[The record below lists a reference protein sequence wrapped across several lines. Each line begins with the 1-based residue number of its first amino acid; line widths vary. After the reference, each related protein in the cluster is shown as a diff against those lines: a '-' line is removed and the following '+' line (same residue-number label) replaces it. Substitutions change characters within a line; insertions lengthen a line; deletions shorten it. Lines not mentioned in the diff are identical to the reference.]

1 MMMKRIRTRMTTST
15 RNNARRFAQQNL
27 VALVHNNARFEGVQ
41 TTLAQTAEIIAEH
54 TAAGVSRDDCN
65 VIVQLKKGW
74 QLITEDG
81 ASLTLAFEKKIN
93 AIVARHDS
101 LAPGELRTSQS
112 GVDVGTADY
121 FTPPTVDPDQEL
133 HFLTDLMQDD
143 RRSTTDK
150 ALTLL
155 YHNMRQQLFWD
166 GNKRTATLAANK
178 LMIDHGA
185 GLINVPLNLWPRWNE
200 LISAYYQSADMT
212 AIKEWTYAH
221 AIQGVALN

>member
-1 MMMKRIRTRMTTST
+1 MPASYPDKYHLTKDQNRRY
-15 RNNARRFAQQNL
+15 ARQNFVNL
-27 VALVHNNARFEGVQ
+27 VHTNSRFEGVN
-41 TTLAQTAEIIAEH
+41 TTLPQTQTIMDGLGVD
-54 TAAGVSRDDCN
+54 GVSIDDIN
-65 VIVQLKKGW
+65 VIVQLKKSW
-74 QLITEDG
+74 QLITEDD

-93 AIVARHDS
+93 AIVALHDS
-101 LAPGELRTSQS
+101 LAPGELRTGQG

-121 FTPPTVDPDQEL
+121 FTPPAVDPNQESR
-133 HFLTDLMQDD
+133 FLTDLMQDD
-143 RRSTTDK
+143 QRSTTDK

>member
-1 MMMKRIRTRMTTST
+1 LPASYPDKYHLTKDQNRRY
-15 RNNARRFAQQNL
+15 ARQNFVNL
-27 VALVHNNARFEGVQ
+27 VHTNSRFEGVN
-41 TTLAQTAEIIAEH
+41 TTLPQTQTIMDGLGVD
-54 TAAGVSRDDCN
+54 GVSIDDIN

-74 QLITEDG
+74 QLITEDD

-93 AIVARHDS
+93 AIVALHDS
-101 LAPGELRTSQS
+101 LAPGELRTGQG

-121 FTPPTVDPDQEL
+121 FTPPAVDPNQESR
-133 HFLTDLMQDD
+133 FLTDLMQDD
-143 RRSTTDK
+143 QRSTTDK

>member
-1 MMMKRIRTRMTTST
+1 MPYPDKYHLTKDQNRRY
-15 RNNARRFAQQNL
+15 ARQNFVNL
-27 VALVHNNARFEGVQ
+27 VHTNSRFEGVN
-41 TTLAQTAEIIAEH
+41 TTLPQTQTIMDGLGVD
-54 TAAGVSRDDCN
+54 GVSIDDIN

-74 QLITEDG
+74 QLITEDD

-93 AIVARHDS
+93 AIVALHDS
-101 LAPGELRTSQS
+101 LAPGELRTGQG

-121 FTPPTVDPDQEL
+121 FTPPAVDPNQESR
-133 HFLTDLMQDD
+133 FLTDLMQDD
-143 RRSTTDK
+143 QRSTTDK

>member
-1 MMMKRIRTRMTTST
+1 MPASYPDKYHLTKDQNRRY
-15 RNNARRFAQQNL
+15 ARQNFVNL
-27 VALVHNNARFEGVQ
+27 VHTNSRFEGVN
-41 TTLAQTAEIIAEH
+41 TTLLQTQTIMDGLGVD
-54 TAAGVSRDDCN
+54 GVSIDDIN

-74 QLITEDG
+74 QLITEDD

-93 AIVARHDS
+93 AIVALHDS
-101 LAPGELRTSQS
+101 LAPGELRTGQG

-121 FTPPTVDPDQEL
+121 FTPPAVDPNQESR
-133 HFLTDLMQDD
+133 FLTDLMQDD
-143 RRSTTDK
+143 QRSTTDK

>member
-1 MMMKRIRTRMTTST
+1 MPASYPDKYHLTKDQNRRY
-15 RNNARRFAQQNL
+15 ARQNFVNL
-27 VALVHNNARFEGVQ
+27 VHTNSRFEGVN
-41 TTLAQTAEIIAEH
+41 TTLPQTQTIMDGLGVD
-54 TAAGVSRDDCN
+54 GVSIDDIN

-74 QLITEDG
+74 QLITEDD

-93 AIVARHDS
+93 AIVALHDS
-101 LAPGELRTSQS
+101 LAPGELRTGQG

-121 FTPPTVDPDQEL
+121 FTPPAVDPNQESR
-133 HFLTDLMQDD
+133 FLTDLMQDD
-143 RRSTTDK
+143 QRSTTDK

>member
-1 MMMKRIRTRMTTST
+1 MPASYPDKYHLTKDQNRRY
-15 RNNARRFAQQNL
+15 ARQNFVNL
-27 VALVHNNARFEGVQ
+27 VHTNSRFEGVN
-41 TTLAQTAEIIAEH
+41 TTLPQTQTIMDGLGVD
-54 TAAGVSRDDCN
+54 GVSIDDIN

-74 QLITEDG
+74 QLITEDD

-93 AIVARHDS
+93 AIVALHDS
-101 LAPGELRTSQS
+101 LAPGELRTGQG

-121 FTPPTVDPDQEL
+121 FTPPVVDPNQESR
-133 HFLTDLMQDD
+133 FLTDLMQDD
-143 RRSTTDK
+143 QRSTTDK